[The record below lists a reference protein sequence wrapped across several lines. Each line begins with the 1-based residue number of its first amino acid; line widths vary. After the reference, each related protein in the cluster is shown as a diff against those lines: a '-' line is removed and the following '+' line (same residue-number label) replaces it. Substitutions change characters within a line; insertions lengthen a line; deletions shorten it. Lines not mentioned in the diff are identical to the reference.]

1 MAMVDSVTDIQGANN
16 PFHYTGCGLD
26 NIYLSSGVNFREAD
40 DEYGSGYS
48 INDADDLH
56 NVLCFILALKPAAL
70 SAQEVKFL
78 RIEADL
84 SQKELAAKLGVTDQT
99 VSLWERDR
107 QPIQRAESLVLRAFV
122 VEDVLDSA
130 FGMKSLLEHLDTTDF
145 DADAWS
151 RIILDWRPPQ
161 AEDDHH
167 WGRAMRA

>member
-1 MAMVDSVTDIQGANN
+1 MTQGNN

-26 NIYLSSGVNFREAD
+26 NIYLSSGVIFREAG

-56 NVLCFILALKPAAL
+56 KVLCFMVAMKPAAL
-70 SAQEVKFL
+70 SAQEVRFL

-99 VSLWERDR
+99 VSLWERDH
-107 QPIQRAESLVLRAFV
+107 QPIQRAESLVLRTLA
-122 VEDVLDSA
+122 VEDVLD
-130 FGMKSLLEHLDTTDF
+130 MKSLLEHLDTTDF

-151 RIILDWRPPQ
+151 RITLDWRPPQ
-161 AEDDHH
+161 ADDDHC
-167 WGRAMRA
+167 WGRAMQA